1 MSENGFC
8 YNGRLMRGLR
18 AVPGL
23 ILAAFLAAA
32 AGASEPA
39 KPPPNPKTQPL
50 LTRGI
55 LLYQRGDIFSARDEF
70 RHVLRIDPAD
80 AKARSYMQKIDRR
93 LRAAARDLLKSARM
107 NRAQADR
114 DVKRLLARAPDSPEA
129 ARLLHQAL
137 EEEAADDPSSARDL
151 EWMLDRPGPE
161 APGVEAK
168 LERRLLERKA
178 KATYQAGLAHYGKG
192 QWKEALKA
200 FEEVRNITPGDPEV
214 IQMFEKARTRY
225 AKERMETVDA
235 LYREAAAL
243 YAKASYDEAAELLR
257 EILRIHPLHLD
268 AQRYLE
274 KIESL
279 SGEGPAE

>member
-8 YNGRLMRGLR
+8 YNGPLMRRLPP
-18 AVPGL
+18 VPGL

-32 AGASEPA
+32 AGAAEPA

-50 LTRGI
+50 LTRGVA
-55 LLYQRGDIFSARDEF
+55 LYQKGDIFAARDEF
-70 RHVLRIDPAD
+70 RRALRIDSAD
-80 AKARSYMQKIDRR
+80 PKAKSYMEKIDKR
-93 LRAAARDLLKSARM
+93 LRTAARELLKSARL

-114 DVKRLLARAPDSPEA
+114 DVNRLLARAPDTPEA
-129 ARLLHQAL
+129 ARLLHRAL
-137 EEEAADDPSSARDL
+137 EEEAAGDPSAARDL
-151 EWMLDRPGPE
+151 EWMLGRPGAE

-168 LERRLLERKA
+168 LERRLLEGKA
-178 KATYQAGLAHYGKG
+178 KATYQAGLVHYNKG

-200 FEEVRNITPGDPEV
+200 FEEVRDITPGDPDV

-235 LYREAAAL
+235 LYRDAAAL
-243 YAKASYDEAAELLR
+243 YAKASYDEAAERLR

-279 SGEGPAE
+279 SGEEPAE